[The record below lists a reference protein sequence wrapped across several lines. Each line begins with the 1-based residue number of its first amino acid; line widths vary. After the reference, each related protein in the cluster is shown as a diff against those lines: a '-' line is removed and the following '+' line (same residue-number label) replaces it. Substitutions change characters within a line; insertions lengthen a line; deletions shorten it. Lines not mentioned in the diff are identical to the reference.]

1 MLSGKKLV
9 TKFLPILFTTIV
21 LFTAACGGGGGN
33 TGQTSNNTQ
42 AAPAAKQ
49 NVRIPIGATDFS
61 TLDPALVQSATDAQT
76 ILTIF
81 TGLVSLNDKVEV
93 VDQLA
98 ASHSISSDGLTY
110 SFTLRPNLKFSDG
123 TPLTSK
129 DVAYSINRA
138 LLPAT
143 KSQVAYYLNLIKD
156 YDKITTGKI
165 TTLIGDSL
173 LTPDDNTIKIIISK
187 PAAYFLNALTYPVS
201 YPVEEKLVTQYGTNW
216 TDHLDQGGGDGPFK
230 VQSYSHSTG
239 VVEVPNAN
247 YYGAPTKIQKLSF
260 LQSGDSATTL
270 KAYLNGQFDNSLVIP
285 PADLATEKT
294 RKDFISAPL
303 LVIRYI
309 TMNYLT
315 KPFDNVHIRQAF
327 ALATDKDV
335 LAKDVLKG
343 AVTPT
348 NHYIPQGMPGYNTAL
363 QGIQNT
369 GTNGNATLAKQ
380 LLAQGLKEEGLSAL
394 PPITYT
400 YYTDSASVVAVS
412 QALVQMWQTNLGV
425 TVKTQP
431 ILFDKLLD
439 LTNASL
445 NNPKGLQMWILGWQ
459 ADYPDPQDWLSTFFS
474 KGAAD
479 NLTNYGQ
486 NNTQYATAQQAVQQ
500 ELDQADVDLNPTTRL
515 QKYADAEQKISND
528 VGWIPLY
535 QSALNYLQNPKI
547 VNFAKSYSDP
557 VNTIQPA
564 DWANIYV
571 AA

>member
-1 MLSGKKLV
+1 MLSGKKFAI
-9 TKFLPILFTTIV
+9 KFLPILFATIM
-21 LFTAACGGGGGN
+21 LITAACGGSPAPASG
-33 TGQTSNNTQ
+33 TSTQ

-49 NVRIPIGATDFS
+49 NLRIPIGATDFS

-76 ILTIF
+76 IQTIF
-81 TGLVSLNDKVEV
+81 TGLVSLNDKVQV

-98 ASHSISSDGLTY
+98 QSHQISSDGLTY
-110 SFTLRPNLKFSDG
+110 TFTLRPNLKFSDG

-129 DVAYSINRA
+129 DIAYSINRT

-156 YDKITTGKI
+156 YDKIIAGKI
-165 TTLIGDSL
+165 STIIGDSL
-173 LTPDDNTIKIIISK
+173 LTPDDSTLKIIISK
-187 PAAYFLNALTYPVS
+187 PAAYFLNALTYPVT
-201 YPVEEKLVTQYGTNW
+201 YPVEEKLITQYGTNW
-216 TDHLDQGGGDGPFK
+216 TDHLNLGGGDGPFK
-230 VQSYSHSTG
+230 VVSYSHSTG
-239 VVEVPNAN
+239 VTEVPNPN
-247 YYGAPTKIQKLSF
+247 YYGAPTKLQKLQF

-270 KAYLNGQFDNSLVIP
+270 KAYLNGQFDQSLVIP
-285 PADLATEKT
+285 PADLPTDRT

-315 KPFDNVHIRQAF
+315 KPFDNIHIRQAF
-327 ALATDKDV
+327 ALATNKDV
-335 LAKDVLKG
+335 LATDVLKG
-343 AVTPT
+343 AVVPT
-348 NHYIPQGMPGYNTAL
+348 NHLVPQGMPGYNTSL
-363 QGIQNT
+363 KGISGT
-369 GTNGNATLAKQ
+369 GTSGSSTLAKQ
-380 LLAQGLKEEGLSAL
+380 LLQQGLQEEHMTTL

-439 LTNASL
+439 LTNASI

-459 ADYPDPQDWLSTFFS
+459 ADYPDPQDWLSTFFA
-474 KGAAD
+474 KGGAD
-479 NLTNYGQ
+479 NLINYGQ
-486 NNTQYATAQQAVQQ
+486 NNNSYAAEQLAVQQ
-500 ELDQADVDLNPTTRL
+500 ELNQADVDLNNTTRL
-515 QKYADAEQKISND
+515 QSYADAEQKIVND

-535 QSALNYLQNPKI
+535 QSAENYLQNPKI
-547 VNFAKSYSDP
+547 ANYAKSYADP
-557 VNTIQPA
+557 QGTIEPM

-571 AA
+571 TA